1 MDSTC
6 MKRFIYK
13 LCMKRFICLKSAS
26 KKMKSRASNQD
37 KRYPKP
43 PKPKNSDFFSITIFP
58 SHPITWP
65 SKEPIL
71 SNRSLHTHWEET
83 QSRRRNS
90 DRSPN
95 ASIPC
100 NGFFVLQLCEEHH
113 GLTFALI
120 EASLNV
126 GGVQP
131 SGQGA
136 RGPSQY
142 DEGGL
147 WGRVIV

>member
-1 MDSTC
+1 M
-6 MKRFIYK
+6 
-13 LCMKRFICLKSAS
+13 
-26 KKMKSRASNQD
+26 
-37 KRYPKP
+37 
-43 PKPKNSDFFSITIFP
+43 
-58 SHPITWP
+58 
-65 SKEPIL
+65 
-71 SNRSLHTHWEET
+71 RSLHTHWEET
-83 QSRRRNS
+83 QTRRS
-90 DRSPN
+90 DGDRFPN
-95 ASIPC
+95 AIIPC
-100 NGFFVLQLCEEHH
+100 DGLLVLQFCEEHH

-147 WGRVIV
+147 WGRVTV